1 VNARLATAIL
11 VLGALAVGLTTLFVR
26 DSTVDV
32 LVLAGEAGGASVG
45 VGAVVALVL
54 WALRRSSITSQLVVV
69 TLGTVGAV
77 AAGALVSAQTMFA
90 AERPYAAMTLVLVSS
105 GTASVLIGLSLSE
118 RVRRESDSLARAA
131 RTLGSPGA
139 VAPIAE
145 PQTDELARLGH
156 ELALTARRL
165 DESRAYAAQL
175 DTSRRELVAWISH
188 DLRTPLARIRAI
200 VEALE
205 DGVVTGPA
213 DVSSFHARLRGEA
226 DRLTALV
233 DELFELSR
241 INAGAL
247 RLDLQELELADL
259 VSDLVASFTPLA
271 DARGI
276 ELRAEQ
282 HGSPV
287 VRASMEHI
295 ERAISNLLDNAIRYS
310 REASVVAID
319 IGERG
324 ADAYVAISDSCGG
337 ISSEELV
344 AMFDTSAIP
353 RHGANRDE
361 GAASGLGLAIAKG
374 LIDAHEGSVSAE
386 DANGG
391 CRFTVTLPI
400 AASARSLVRAPVP
413 QRSAP

>member
-1 VNARLATAIL
+1 MNARLAAAIL
-11 VLGALAVGLTTLFVR
+11 LLGALGIGLTALFVR

-139 VAPIAE
+139 VGPIAE

-205 DGVVTGPA
+205 DGVVTGPT
-213 DVSSFHARLRGEA
+213 DVSSFHSRLRTEA

-247 RLDLQELELADL
+247 KLDLQELELADL
-259 VSDLVASFTPLA
+259 VSDLVVSFRPLA

-276 ELRAEQ
+276 ELRAEL
-282 HGSPV
+282 HGNPV

-310 REASVVAID
+310 RESGVVAID

-344 AMFDTSAIP
+344 AMFDTSAIR
-353 RHGANRDE
+353 RHSVNGDE
-361 GAASGLGLAIAKG
+361 GAAGGLGLAIAKG
-374 LIDAHEGSVSAE
+374 LVDAHEGSVSAE

-400 AASARSLVRAPVP
+400 AADARSLVRAPVP